1 MQITGNLVL
10 KERPGVHLQQ
20 MRDWILDSQSLSR
33 ILREKN
39 SQGRGCCKMQS
50 AFFSSFCLSS
60 LGRRRKPLNAALW
73 RRFKVAAWW
82 FSFAISN
89 RWMDMTRMKMMRTML
104 LPTRWGTLG
113 RRLLLG
119 RNWPTLP
126 WCLLSV
132 WTLNVLAVV
141 LCLNQGRLH
150 VQEGRERGREVLFQT
165 ERQIWINMSCHW
177 RRCSHSNIARI
188 ANAVTITLYSRVTM

>member
-73 RRFKVAAWW
+73 RRFKVAVRWW
-82 FSFAISN
+82 FLHLLARN
-89 RWMDMTRMKMMRTML
+89 RGKSVHDRKNRHFVTNWWMDTMRIKLLTIMMRGMYVTAHPQGEGPL
-104 LPTRWGTLG
+104 AGVYYLVETDQPFPDVCSLY
-113 RRLLLG
+113 
-119 RNWPTLP
+119 WP
-126 WCLLSV
+126 
-132 WTLNVLAVV
+132 
-141 LCLNQGRLH
+141 
-150 VQEGRERGREVLFQT
+150 
-165 ERQIWINMSCHW
+165 
-177 RRCSHSNIARI
+177 
-188 ANAVTITLYSRVTM
+188 